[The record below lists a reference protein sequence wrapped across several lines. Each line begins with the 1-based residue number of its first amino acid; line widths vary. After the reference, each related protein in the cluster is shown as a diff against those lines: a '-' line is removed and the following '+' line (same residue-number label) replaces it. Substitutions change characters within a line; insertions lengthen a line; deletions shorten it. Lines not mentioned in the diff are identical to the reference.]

1 MPSRA
6 LLTRIERLERA
17 MKAKTMYGPDCICFP
32 TDEIPFFGL
41 AIMEEMAARLE
52 CPIHGKRKFWRLT
65 PLFVPAWRREQE
77 PKRLPFRSPQYQKA
91 WNATFRPA
99 LWPAEEEETA
109 DGRIILKLKDGTR
122 LLSCTDHE

>member
-17 MKAKTMYGPDCICFP
+17 MKTKTMYGPDCICFP
-32 TDEIPFFGL
+32 TDEIPFFAF

-52 CPIHGKRKFWRLT
+52 CPIHGKREFWHLT

-91 WNATFRPA
+91 WNATFPPE
-99 LWPAEEEETA
+99 LWPAEEEETE
-109 DGRIILKLKDGTR
+109 DGRIRLKLKDGTR
-122 LLSCTDHE
+122 LRA